1 MSVELGSPAA
11 LWLLALVPLIWLV
24 RRRAVGAGRR
34 VVLATVRSAVL
45 VCLAAALAQPVLS
58 RPASRVALICLV
70 DASHSVSSAAIDA
83 AASAI
88 DEMEASLRPDVVR
101 IVVFGARTARLA
113 DADALRRLS
122 TPDARGAL
130 DRLVSPEA
138 TNLEQGLAA
147 ARAELPAGMNARI
160 VLFSDG
166 HETEGDSRRII
177 ERLAAEHVPVFT
189 RALAV
194 RDVQDTWIDAVRVPR
209 TALAETATTVE
220 VILGSQAARPVQV
233 TLREGGRGLA
243 ATTLDAGLGVSVA
256 SLGVRFDTPGAHLI
270 EAVIAPRGPAED
282 PLDDNNRLLTEIVV
296 EPRPRV
302 LYVHGGDGGVPVAA
316 RALAETGFQ
325 ITDARPEALPVTAE
339 ALDQWDVVLLSN
351 LARPLLSTEA
361 MSAIANWVE
370 ERGGGLLFVGGP
382 ALVADERR
390 EDQPDYRR
398 TELERV
404 LPITFDRED
413 EADVALVIVLDRSW
427 SMNGLAMDL
436 SKTAAEAAANTLE
449 PTHLV
454 GVLTFSNQATWDV
467 PLARL
472 RESRPTLHDAIARIR
487 ASGPTDI
494 YLALSQAY
502 DALVGIRARA
512 KHLILLSDGQ
522 TEVADFEGLMRKM
535 TDARVTVSSVALGAE
550 ADVTLLRNLAT
561 WGGGRNYV
569 VQDAT
574 EVPEIFVKEAKSAA
588 SQAADETEGIRPRP
602 GATALLRDHEA
613 EFPVLQAHNPVTRK
627 AGGIDLLSTSRG
639 EPLLTLWPAG
649 LGRTAMFAADV
660 DGRWTRDW
668 LGWRGFGAFLGTLV
682 RSLAPRDRPPRA
694 LSVTA
699 GDRQGT
705 LRVLTVALEA
715 RDGEGRAEN
724 LLDPVVDIRTAGQ
737 PAASVALLQVGPGR
751 YEARVVADATEPLT
765 FALADAPPGAGSTRI
780 FAADHAA
787 EYRFGDPDARRL
799 GDIAAAT
806 GGTADATADDLA
818 RLVRTAAAARHPVA
832 PWLLL
837 AALVFWL
844 SDVGARRLV
853 RGERHRI
860 EGWRSRPSG
869 RLASGGPE
877 GPPLH

>member
-1 MSVELGSPAA
+1 MTVDLGWPAA
-11 LWLLALVPLIWLV
+11 LWLLTLVPLIWLV
-24 RRRAVGAGRR
+24 RALAVGARRRAV
-34 VVLATVRSAVL
+34 LAVVRSAVL
-45 VCLAAALAQPVLS
+45 VCLAVALAQPVLS

-88 DEMEASLRPDVVR
+88 DEMEATLRPDAVR
-101 IVVFGARTARLA
+101 ILVFGARAARVA
-113 DADALRRLS
+113 DADALRRLA
-122 TPDARGAL
+122 TPAARG
-130 DRLVSPEA
+130 DFDWLVSAEA
-138 TNLEQGLAA
+138 TNLEQALAA
-147 ARAELPAGMNARI
+147 ARAEIPAGMNARI

-166 HETEGDSRRII
+166 HETEGDSRRIV

-194 RDVQDTWIDAVRVPR
+194 RDLQDTWIEAVRVPR
-209 TALAETATTVE
+209 TALAETATAVE
-220 VILGSQAARPVQV
+220 VVLGSQAVRPVTV
-233 TLREGGRGLA
+233 TVREGARALA
-243 ATTLDAGLGVSVA
+243 TTTLDAGLGVSIV
-256 SLGVRFDTPGAHLI
+256 SLDVRFDTPGPHLI
-270 EAVIAPRGPAED
+270 EAVLAPRGPARDALE
-282 PLDDNNRLLTEIVV
+282 DNNRLLTEVVV

-302 LYVHGGDGGVPVAA
+302 LYVHAGDGGIPVAA
-316 RALAETGFQ
+316 RVLAETGFEL
-325 ITDARPEALPVTAE
+325 TDARPQALPVTAE
-339 ALDQWDVVLLSN
+339 ALDRWDVILLSN

-361 MSAIANWVE
+361 MSAMAVWVE

-382 ALVADERR
+382 ALVADEQQA
-390 EDQPDYRR
+390 DQPDYRR

-404 LPITFDRED
+404 LPVTFDRED

-427 SMNGLAMDL
+427 SMNGLAMEL

-449 PTHLV
+449 PAHLV

-472 RESRPTLHDAIARIR
+472 RESRPTLHEAIARIR

-502 DALVGIRARA
+502 DALASTRARA

-522 TEVADFEGLMRKM
+522 TDVADFEGLMRKM

-550 ADVTLLRNLAT
+550 ADVALLRNLAT
-561 WGGGRNYV
+561 WGGGRSYV
-569 VQDAT
+569 VQDAQ

-588 SQAADETEGIRPRP
+588 SQGAEETDGIRPRP
-602 GATALLRDHEA
+602 GATALLRDHA
-613 EFPVLQAHNPVTRK
+613 DFPVLQAHNPVTRK
-627 AGGIDLLSTSRG
+627 PGAIDLLATSRG

-668 LGWRGFGAFLGTLV
+668 PTWPAFGAFLGTMV

-694 LSVTA
+694 LSVIA

-705 LRVLTVALEA
+705 LRVLHVALDA

-737 PAASVALLQVGPGR
+737 PPARVALLQVGPGR
-751 YEARVVADATEPLT
+751 YESRVVADATEPLT
-765 FALADAPPGAGSTRI
+765 FALAGAPAGAGTTRI
-780 FAADHAA
+780 LAADHAA
-787 EYRFGDPDARRL
+787 EYRFGEPDERRL
-799 GDIAAAT
+799 AEIALAT
-806 GGTADATADDLA
+806 GGTADVTAADLSRA
-818 RLVRTAAAARHPVA
+818 VRTASAARHPVA
-832 PWLLL
+832 PWMLL
-837 AALVFWL
+837 AALAAWL
-844 SDVGARRLV
+844 ADVGVRRLLRGSDVARRS
-853 RGERHRI
+853 I
-860 EGWRSRPSG
+860 D
-869 RLASGGPE
+869 A
-877 GPPLH
+877 

>member
-1 MSVELGSPAA
+1 MTVDLGSPAA
-11 LWLLALVPLIWLV
+11 LWLLAVVPLIWLAWAL
-24 RRRAVGAGRR
+24 AVGARWSA
-34 VVLATVRSAVL
+34 VLPVMRSAVL
-45 VCLAAALAQPVLS
+45 VCLAVALAQPVLS

-88 DEMEASLRPDVVR
+88 DEMDASLRPDVVR
-101 IVVFGARTARLA
+101 IVVFGARAARLA
-113 DADALRRLS
+113 DADALRRLA
-122 TPDARGAL
+122 TPATRSEF

-138 TNLEQGLAA
+138 TNLEQALAA
-147 ARAELPAGMNARI
+147 ARAEIPAGMSARI

-166 HETEGDSRRII
+166 HETEGDSRRIL

-194 RDVQDTWIDAVRVPR
+194 RDLQDTWIEAVRVPR

-220 VILGSQAARPVQV
+220 VVLGSQVVRPVQV
-233 TLREGGRGLA
+233 TVGEGARALA
-243 ATTLDAGLGVSVA
+243 VATLDAGLGTSVA
-256 SLGVRFDTPGAHLI
+256 SLDVRFDTPGPHLI
-270 EAVIAPRGPAED
+270 EAVLAPRGEIGDALE
-282 PLDDNNRLLTEIVV
+282 DNNRLLTEVVV
-296 EPRPRV
+296 EPQPRV
-302 LYVHGGDGGVPVAA
+302 LFVHAGDGGVPVAA
-316 RALAETGFQ
+316 RVLAETGFQ
-325 ITDARPEALPVTAE
+325 ITAARPQALPVTAE
-339 ALDQWDVVLLSN
+339 ALDRWDVLLLSN

-361 MSAIANWVE
+361 MSAIASWVE

-382 ALVADERR
+382 ALVADERL
-390 EDQPDYRR
+390 EDPPDYRR

-404 LPITFDRED
+404 LPVTFDRED
-413 EADVALVIVLDRSW
+413 DADVALVIVLDRSW

-436 SKTAAEAAANTLE
+436 SKTAAEAAATTLE
-449 PTHLV
+449 PAHLV

-494 YLALSQAY
+494 YLALSQAH
-502 DALVGIRARA
+502 DALATIRARA

-550 ADVTLLRNLAT
+550 ADVTLLRNLAV
-561 WGGGRNYV
+561 WGGGRSYV
-569 VQDAT
+569 VQDAQ

-588 SQAADETEGIRPRP
+588 SQGADETDGIRPRP
-602 GATALLRDHEA
+602 GVTALLRDHEA
-613 EFPVLQAHNPVTRK
+613 GFPVLQAHNPVTRK
-627 AGGIDLLSTSRG
+627 AGAIDLLSTSRG

-668 LGWRGFGAFLGTLV
+668 PTWPGFGAFLGTLV
-682 RSLAPRDRPPRA
+682 RSLAPRDRPQRA
-694 LSVTA
+694 LTVVA
-699 GDRQGT
+699 GDRQGA
-705 LRVLTVALEA
+705 LRVLNVSLDA

-737 PAASVALLQVGPGR
+737 PPARIALLQVGPGR
-751 YEARVVADATEPLT
+751 YESRVVADATEPLT
-765 FALADAPPGAGSTRI
+765 FSIAAAPADTGGTRI

-787 EYRFGDPDARRL
+787 EYRFGDPDDRRL
-799 GDIAAAT
+799 AAIASAT
-806 GGTADATADDLA
+806 GGTADATADLN
-818 RLVRTAAAARHPVA
+818 RMVRTSAAARHPVA

-837 AALVFWL
+837 AALVAWL
-844 SDVGARRLV
+844 SDIGVRRLV
-853 RGERHRI
+853 RGERDR
-860 EGWRSRPSG
+860 GRRSRPSG